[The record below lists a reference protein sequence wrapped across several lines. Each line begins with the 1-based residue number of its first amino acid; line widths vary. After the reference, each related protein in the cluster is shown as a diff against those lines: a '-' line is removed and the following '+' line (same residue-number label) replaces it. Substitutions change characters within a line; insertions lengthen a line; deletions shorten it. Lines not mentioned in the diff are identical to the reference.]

1 MKEARTGTQV
11 RAAIVGCYKKVSYC
25 YGAPVGFLV
34 LQLLLNTV
42 SDFNF
47 QPFLALFFFA
57 FLPLSITGL
66 VFTKRGFILASNSG
80 DREKKDVGYANFIL
94 GAILLMLGL
103 LSLVLINF
111 MASNPSS

>member
-1 MKEARTGTQV
+1 MEEARTGTQV
-11 RAAIVGCYKKVSYC
+11 RAAIIDCYKKASYC

-42 SDFNF
+42 SDFDF

-57 FLPLSITGL
+57 FLPLVITGL
-66 VFTKRGFILASNSG
+66 VFTKRGFVLASNSG

-94 GAILLMLGL
+94 GGVLLVVGL
-103 LSLVLINF
+103 LAFALAFLITN
-111 MASNPSS
+111 